1 MSDWVDFISTALIT
15 SSDPIVKVINGL
27 PIALFQLDGE
37 YFAIEDLCTHQALP
51 LSDGPLNGD
60 VITCPYHGAQFC
72 IKTGAVMSPPAF
84 EDLPVFEVRVSDGM
98 VQVLIKP

>member
-15 SSDPIVKVINGL
+15 STDPIVKVIHGH
-27 PIALFQLDGE
+27 PIALFQIDGE
-37 YFAIEDLCTHQALP
+37 FYAIEDLCTHQALP

-72 IKTGAVMSPPAF
+72 IKSGEVMSPPAF
-84 EDLPVFEVRVSDGM
+84 EDLPTFEVRVVGEM
-98 VQVLIKP
+98 VQVKIS

>member
-1 MSDWVDFISTALIT
+1 MSDWFDFISTALIT
-15 SSDPIVKVINGL
+15 SSEPIVKVINGR

-37 YFAIEDLCTHQALP
+37 YYAIEDLCTHQGLP

-72 IKTGAVMSPPAF
+72 IKTGEVMSPPAF
-84 EDLPVFEVRVSDGM
+84 EDLPVFEVRVRDGM
-98 VQVLIKP
+98 VQVKIP